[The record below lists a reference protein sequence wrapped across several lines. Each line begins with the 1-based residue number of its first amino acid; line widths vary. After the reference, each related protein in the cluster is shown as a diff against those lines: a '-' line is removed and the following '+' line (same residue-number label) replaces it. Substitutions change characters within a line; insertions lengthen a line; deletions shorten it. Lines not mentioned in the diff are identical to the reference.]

1 MVALS
6 GEIKELFNR
15 TKIMPLATAS
25 KSGVPNVA
33 PMGSMR
39 LAADDTIWIMDNYM
53 Q

>member
-15 TKIMPLATAS
+15 TKVMPLATAS

-33 PMGSMR
+33 PVASMR